1 MTTPA
6 YRIAAFV
13 AALAAVFGIA
23 FGVGRVVD
31 PWAGDASPPASGT
44 HESGTHQQHSE

>member
-23 FGVGRVVD
+23 FGVGRAVD
-31 PWAGDASPPASGT
+31 PWAGDAPLPASGT
-44 HESGTHQQHSE
+44 HQSGPHQQYSE